1 LASVFF
7 GLGPV
12 DPLDASGAEAATDE
26 ERDLDDA
33 SGGRSRLG
41 AGLRYR
47 CKRFSGNTLA

>member
-1 LASVFF
+1 LAAAFF

-12 DPLDASGAEAATDE
+12 APGPPTAGVVEVTFFVGGCLGAAGIE
-26 ERDLDDA
+26 
-33 SGGRSRLG
+33 RLG